1 MSTISRFLLA
11 TLILVP
17 LGAGAQV
24 RPTPRRQAPQPPQP
38 PQGPQ
43 APRVAPRPSP
53 TPRAQD
59 RMFEQWW
66 PDAELFREHL
76 DLSFRE
82 AFDTEEMRATMRDA
96 MRDARRQ
103 MAPLARPE
111 VMLDAFPVDV
121 PSPRI
126 EWDAAPLATPMPHI
140 EWETRPLMDLAPR
153 VQTPRAFPM
162 EFPGSAIE
170 MTRPR
175 APWLSQDPGDSL
187 YRQARELLNGGEYRR
202 AVASFRELA
211 TRMPTSGYAAD
222 AHYWWAFALYRI
234 GGTDELRLAIEVLDT
249 QKAKYPGAK
258 MLAQSDALSL
268 RIRGALAARGDAAY
282 AAQLRTAAADSALRC
297 DREEQSVRAE
307 ALNALVQAD
316 PSGAMPVL
324 QKMLARK
331 DSCSAPLRRTAVFLV
346 GSRSGQPGNVALLSQ
361 VARTDPSLEVRA
373 SALEWLARAPGDEA
387 LATLEEVARD
397 GGEEQ
402 VQRAAVRALVA
413 HPSARARQAVRTLVE
428 RDATPERL
436 RLEALGAFS
445 RDRSTSEDIAWMRTL
460 YGRVSNARVRS
471 RIVSTLSSIGGAD
484 VDAWLLTMARNPEE
498 SSESRRYAI
507 RRVGKTLPIAEL
519 GKLYDSSA
527 ERPIRETLIET
538 LGQRPEGEATDKL
551 IDIVKTGTD
560 PHLRSRAISALS
572 SKKDPRTL
580 RLLMEIIDK

>member
-1 MSTISRFLLA
+1 MPTYPTFRSALSLA
-11 TLILVP
+11 ALALPAV
-17 LGAGAQV
+17 LDAQV
-24 RPTPRRQAPQPPQP
+24 SPPRAPRAPVVTPRLAPAPAPDPMDRARQRLFERSLEQSFEQSFEHTFEPAFGPTLEHAPDLSFDRSLDLAQLRAEAFASAPTPRFIDADLTTT
-38 PQGPQ
+38 GLWDG
-43 APRVAPRPSP
+43 A
-53 TPRAQD
+53 
-59 RMFEQWW
+59 RM
-66 PDAELFREHL
+66 
-76 DLSFRE
+76 
-82 AFDTEEMRATMRDA
+82 
-96 MRDARRQ
+96 
-103 MAPLARPE
+103 
-111 VMLDAFPVDV
+111 
-121 PSPRI
+121 
-126 EWDAAPLATPMPHI
+126 
-140 EWETRPLMDLAPR
+140 
-153 VQTPRAFPM
+153 
-162 EFPGSAIE
+162 
-170 MTRPR
+170 RPR

-249 QKAKYPGAK
+249 QKAKYPGAR

-268 RIRGALAARGDAAY
+268 RIRGALAARGDAAS
-282 AAQLRTAAADSALRC
+282 AAQLRSAAADSALRC

-316 PSGAMPVL
+316 PAGAMPVL
-324 QKMLARK
+324 QKTLARK

-346 GSRSGQPGNVALLSQ
+346 GSRSAQAGGVALLSQ
-361 VARTDPSLEVRA
+361 VARIDPSLDVRA

-397 GGEEQ
+397 AGEER

-413 HPSARARQAVRTLVE
+413 HPSTRARQAVRTLVE

-445 RDRSTSEDIAWMRTL
+445 RDRSTSDDIAWMRTL
-460 YGRVSNARVRS
+460 YGRTDNARIKA

-484 VDAWLLTMARNPEE
+484 VEAWLLAMARNTEE

-527 ERPIRETLIET
+527 ERPIREVLIET

-551 IDIVKTGTD
+551 LDIVKTGTD
-560 PHLRSRAISALS
+560 PHLRGRAISALS

>member
-11 TLILVP
+11 TLLLVP

-24 RPTPRRQAPQPPQP
+24 RPTPRPQAPQP

-43 APRVAPRPSP
+43 APRDTPRPAP
-53 TPRAQD
+53 APRAQD
-59 RMFEQWW
+59 RMFERWW

-103 MAPLARPE
+103 LAPLARPE
-111 VMLDAFPVDV
+111 MMMDALPDV
-121 PSPRI
+121 PLPRI
-126 EWDAAPLATPMPHI
+126 EWDAEALPTPMPRH
-140 EWETRPLMDLAPR
+140 EWEPRPFLEAIPR
-153 VQTPRAFPM
+153 VPSPRTFPI
-162 EFPGSAIE
+162 EFPGGAFE
-170 MTRPR
+170 MLRPR
-175 APWLSQDPGDSL
+175 ASWLPQDPADSL
-187 YRQARELLNGGEYRR
+187 YRQAREFLNGGEYRR

-234 GGTDELRLAIEVLDT
+234 GGTEELRKAIEVLDT
-249 QKAKYPGAK
+249 QRAKYPGAK

-268 RIRGALAARGDAAY
+268 RIRGALAVRGDATY
-282 AAQLRTAAADSALRC
+282 AEQLRSAAADSALRC

-316 PSGAMPVL
+316 PNGAMPVL

-331 DSCSAPLRRTAVFLV
+331 DSCSASLRRTAVFLV
-346 GSRSGQPGNVALLSQ
+346 GSRSGQPGNMALLSQ
-361 VARTDPSLEVRA
+361 VARTDPSVEVRA
-373 SALEWLARAPGDEA
+373 SALQWLARAPGDEA

-445 RDRSTSEDIAWMRTL
+445 RDRSTSEDVAWMRAL
-460 YGRVSNARVRS
+460 YGRVENTRIRS
-471 RIVSTLSSIGGAD
+471 RIVSTLASIGGAD

-519 GKLYDSSA
+519 GRLYDGSA
-527 ERPIRETLIET
+527 ERPIREALIEA
-538 LGQRPEGEATDKL
+538 LGERPEGEATDKL
-551 IDIVKTGTD
+551 IGIVQTGTD